1 MNTATE
7 GLLAALLAE
16 DDPAAVRAVA
26 GRLDGA
32 LAAMPRTARAA
43 MAAAARAV
51 DVCARA
57 RHGRPLARLT
67 PQERERTV
75 TALASRP
82 GTAHLMDLVKVPVLL
97 AAGTEYHARRA
108 TPAARP
114 VAPADPPLDC
124 TPSAQWP
131 DRQGADAIVVG
142 SGAGGAI
149 AARTLDR
156 AGLRVLVLEEGRHHP
171 TAEFAR
177 RTPLDR
183 FGALYRDGGASVM
196 LGAPGV
202 LLPTGRAVGGTTI
215 VNSGTCYRTPDRV
228 LARWR
233 DAFGLPLADAPR
245 FARQLDEVERTLS
258 VGRQPA
264 DVLGAN
270 GRLTLL
276 GAERLG
282 WRADTLRRNAPGCRG
297 SCECVVGCPTG
308 AKQSVQLSVLP
319 DACAHGARLVT
330 SARVD
335 RLLVER
341 DRPGG
346 PRVVGVAARRPD
358 GTAFEILAPLVVVAA
373 GALQSPLLLRRSG
386 LGGHPM
392 TGRNLAV
399 HPATSV
405 AGRFAEPVAG
415 TPSVLQSAGVE
426 ELHER
431 GILLEATAPPPGLSS
446 FVLPGAGRA
455 LRSGLEGARH
465 LATLGAMIADRPG
478 GRVTGRERAVSWY
491 RLDPR
496 DGRRLLDAV
505 RAMGELLLAA
515 GAEEV
520 FTGVPGAPSVRTT
533 RELDAALETVTP
545 RQLHLSAFHP
555 TGTVALG
562 ADARR
567 APADPLG
574 RLRGVRGVLIADG
587 SALPSCPE
595 VNPQVTIMAL
605 ALAVSEAACGA
616 EGG

>member
-16 DDPAAVRAVA
+16 DDPATVRAVA
-26 GRLDGA
+26 RRLDAA
-32 LAAMPRTARAA
+32 LAAMPRATRAA
-43 MAAAARAV
+43 MAAAATAV
-51 DVCARA
+51 DAAARA

-67 PQERERTV
+67 PDERERTV
-75 TALASRP
+75 AGLVNRP
-82 GTAHLMDLVKVPVLL
+82 GTAHLLDLVKIPVLL
-97 AAGTEYHARRA
+97 AAGTEFHARRT

-114 VAPADPPLDC
+114 AAPADPPLDC
-124 TPSAQWP
+124 VPSAEWP
-131 DRQGADAIVVG
+131 DRQTADAVVVG
-142 SGAGGAI
+142 SGAGGAV
-149 AARTLDR
+149 AARTLAR
-156 AGLRVLVLEEGRHHP
+156 AGLRVLVLEEGRHHS

-183 FGALYRDGGASVM
+183 FGELYRDGGASVM
-196 LGAPGV
+196 LGVPGV
-202 LLPTGRAVGGTTI
+202 LLPTGRAVGGTTL

-233 DAFGLPLADAPR
+233 RDFGLPLADATE
-245 FARQLDEVERTLS
+245 FGRQLDEAERTLS
-258 VGRQPA
+258 VARQPA
-264 DVLGAN
+264 DVLGTNA
-270 GRLTLL
+270 RLALL
-276 GAERLG
+276 GAARLG
-282 WRADTLRRNAPGCRG
+282 WRADALRRNAPGCRG

-319 DACAHGARLVT
+319 DACAHGARIVT
-330 SARVD
+330 SARVQ

-346 PRVVGVAARRPD
+346 PRVAGVTARRPD
-358 GTAFEILAPLVVVAA
+358 GTTFEILAPLVVVAA

-405 AGRFAEPVAG
+405 AGRFTEPVAG
-415 TPSVLQSAGVE
+415 HPSVLQSAGVE
-426 ELHER
+426 ELHDQ

-455 LRSGLEGARH
+455 LRAGLDRSGH

-496 DGRRLLDAV
+496 DGRRLLRAV
-505 RAMGELLLAA
+505 RAMGQLLLAA

-520 FTGVPGAPSVRTT
+520 FTGVPGAPAVRTT
-533 RELDAALETVTP
+533 RELDAVLEPVTP

-562 ADARR
+562 ADVRR

-574 RLRGVRGVLIADG
+574 RLRGVRGVVIADA

-595 VNPQVTIMAL
+595 VNPQLTIMAL
-605 ALAVSEAACGA
+605 ALAVSDAACWA
-616 EGG
+616 AGG